1 MKKRLSLNFKDYKD
15 IDLNM
20 IAIDIGFKMTDNVNF
35 PDAGSMVDELKAFS
49 NQYFDALSAASYR
62 DMEKVAIKN
71 QIRVLLIKS
80 LKQLGLHV
88 IQVAQGKETL
98 LLSSG
103 FPLTKPKGETIL
115 SEPQEF
121 KVSPG
126 RNYGEVILKVKR
138 VHGAR
143 SYLYRYTP
151 DPITE
156 NSVWESIIGT
166 RCKKTIK
173 DLPLGHKIWF
183 EMAAIGPNDQVV
195 YTKRIWRYIS

>member
-1 MKKRLSLNFKDYKD
+1 MKKRLSLNFKDYRD
-15 IDLNM
+15 TDLNM
-20 IAIDIGFKMTDNVNF
+20 VAIDVVFKMTGNENF
-35 PDAGSMVDELKAFS
+35 PDAGSMLDELKDLS
-49 NQYFDALSAASYR
+49 NRYFDALSGASLR

-71 QIRVLLIKS
+71 QLRGHLIRA

-88 IQVAQGKETL
+88 TLVAKGNQLL

-103 FPLTKPKGETIL
+103 FPLTKPKGETVL
-115 SEPQEF
+115 SDPQEF

-138 VHGAR
+138 VPGAR

-156 NSVWESIIGT
+156 ASVWKSIIGT

-173 DLPLGHKIWF
+173 DLPLGQKIWF
-183 EMAAIGPNDQVV
+183 QMAAIGPNDQVV
-195 YTKRIWRYIS
+195 YTEPVWRYIS

>member
-1 MKKRLSLNFKDYKD
+1 MKKRLSLSFKDYRD
-15 IDLNM
+15 EQLNVL
-20 IAIDIGFKMTDNVNF
+20 AIIVVSKMTGNENF
-35 PDAGSMVDELKAFS
+35 PDAVPLLDELKDLS
-49 NQYFDALSAASYR
+49 KRYFDALSAACLR

-71 QIRVLLIKS
+71 QLRLHLIMA

-88 IQVAQGKETL
+88 IQVAKGNETL

-103 FPLTKPKGETIL
+103 FPLTKPKGETVL
-115 SEPQEF
+115 SEPKDF

-138 VHGAR
+138 VHGAK

-151 DPITE
+151 DPVTE

-173 DLPLGHKIWF
+173 NLPLGHKIWF

-195 YTKRIWRYIS
+195 YTKRIWRYIA